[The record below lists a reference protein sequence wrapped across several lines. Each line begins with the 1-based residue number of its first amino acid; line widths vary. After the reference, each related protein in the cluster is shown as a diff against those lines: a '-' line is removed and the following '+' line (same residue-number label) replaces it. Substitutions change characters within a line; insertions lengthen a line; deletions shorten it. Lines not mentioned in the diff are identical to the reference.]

1 MLSDNLKRYQD
12 LQSELTSLFVEFHN
26 RNKDFIRAA
35 SKNSAWDTRR
45 MLREIYKVAAEMK
58 KLNLIIYEESVEAKR
73 EVWAKDKEL
82 LAQGIKKK
90 YRYPKPKLAKGEKDE
105 R

>member
-1 MLSDNLKRYQD
+1 MLSENLKRYQD

-58 KLNLIIYEESVEAKR
+58 KLNITIYQESVQAKR
-73 EVWAKDKEL
+73 EMWAKDKEL
-82 LAQGIKKK
+82 VAQGIKKK
-90 YRYPKPKLAKGEKDE
+90 YRYPKPKSTKGGTGE